1 MRLTNVAVA
10 VGVGLVLSAGTLLGQ
25 EPDGKALYEANCAQ
39 CHGKDGVPPE
49 VLASRIKALKPLN
62 DPSIYQGVSEDSTV
76 AVLENGIGIMQPF
89 KGTLDHEQEVAIARY
104 IRTLAK
110 PDTAKA
116 AIPEKRPTGR

>member
-1 MRLTNVAVA
+1 MRLTKVALA
-10 VGVGLVLSAGTLLGQ
+10 VGVALALSAGTVLGQ

-49 VLASRIKALKPLN
+49 VLASRIKTLKPLN

-76 AVLENGIGIMQPF
+76 ALLENGVGVMQPF

-110 PDTAKA
+110 PDTTKA
-116 AIPEKRPTGR
+116 ALPAKHTPAS